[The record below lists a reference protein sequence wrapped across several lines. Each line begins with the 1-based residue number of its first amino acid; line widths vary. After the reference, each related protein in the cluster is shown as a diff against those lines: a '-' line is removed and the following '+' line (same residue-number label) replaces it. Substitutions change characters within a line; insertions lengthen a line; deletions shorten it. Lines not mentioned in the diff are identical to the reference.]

1 MSIHSLRKAIAD
13 AKRLEWLTG
22 AFELSLRSKRAQL
35 HRAIQI
41 PRHHSSDILVEFVT
55 DYIEHTV
62 TLIESIQQRVRRLG
76 LEEAIA
82 PAIQTALAFFRA
94 PPLPSRELVAGNE
107 PKLYQ
112 LMEQS
117 YLAQRLLEE
126 VSDLCALWRNNPLS
140 PFENTQASLIIHQLI
155 GEKRAN
161 QLDTIAS
168 RLAREHLPAI
178 RQSESSK
185 RGLDDEE
192 PTTDLEFSHP
202 TLRLNTN
209 VRLKIGSP
217 EPRPVLKYYS
227 SDQ

>member
-1 MSIHSLRKAIAD
+1 MTIHSLRKAIAD

-22 AFELSLRSKRAQL
+22 AFELSLRNKRAQL
-35 HRAIQI
+35 HPAIQI
-41 PRHHSSDILVEFVT
+41 PRHHSSDILVEFVL

-62 TLIESIQQRVRRLG
+62 ALIESIQKRVGRIG

-126 VSDLCALWRNNPLS
+126 VSDLCALWRNNRLS

-168 RLAREHLPAI
+168 RLAEQHLPAI
-178 RQSESSK
+178 RQTESSE
-185 RGLDDEE
+185 RDLGDDE
-192 PTTDLEFSHP
+192 PATDLDFAHP
-202 TLRLNTN
+202 ALRLNTN
-209 VRLKIGSP
+209 VRLRIGTS
-217 EPRPVLKYYS
+217 EARPAIKYYS